1 MITFLTPLSAIV
13 AVSVFHLLRKRFS
26 TVKSCLMSVVL
37 SFIIA
42 ILIFIVVMINVPA
55 LEKIFPSLD
64 SLHGQTIK
72 IPEINF
78 ATTTRAT
85 TSPVSPDNN

>member
-1 MITFLTPLSAIV
+1 
-13 AVSVFHLLRKRFS
+13 
-26 TVKSCLMSVVL
+26 MSVVL

-42 ILIFIVVMINVPA
+42 ILIFIVVMINVPT

-64 SLHGQTIK
+64 PLHGQTIK